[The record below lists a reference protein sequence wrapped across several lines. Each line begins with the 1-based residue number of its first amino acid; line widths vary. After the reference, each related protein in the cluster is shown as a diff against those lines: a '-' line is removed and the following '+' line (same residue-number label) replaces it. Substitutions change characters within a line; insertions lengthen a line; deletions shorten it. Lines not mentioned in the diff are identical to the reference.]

1 MARHRAASG
10 STPTEETAVSVAA
23 LTHRTDRP
31 EWPAVRAV
39 PPARPGATGRSPR
52 VLIVSGSVGAG
63 HDGAARE
70 LAARLTAAGAQ
81 VFVRDLLAAV
91 PAPIARL
98 LRDGYTGTVGH
109 VPALFELLFQRLE
122 HRGLLWSVEQ
132 WVCSTA
138 TAAVRRWVDTTGP
151 DVVVSTYPLASQTLG
166 DLRGTGEL
174 TVPLLTYLTDPAV
187 HVSWLHPAVDAHLTV
202 TAATADQG
210 LADHGVHCTV
220 AGPLV
225 PHRFAVPLELGEL
238 VELRESIGLTAGRPV
253 ALLVAGSLGLG
264 DVASAAADVDAAGL
278 TPLVLCGR
286 NERLRRTL
294 SGVPGAVTLGWRS
307 DVHRLMQ
314 LADVLVQNAGGLSC
328 TEAMVAGLPSVTY
341 RAIPGHGRAN
351 AAVLH
356 EAGLAPWARDRRELA
371 VALHAQLG
379 RDRTPPAVPDPTDL
393 VLAALPADR
402 GRGAVLDGRRAA

>member
-1 MARHRAASG
+1 V
-10 STPTEETAVSVAA
+10 PVAA
-23 LTHRTDRP
+23 PPQTMDRP
-31 EWPAVRAV
+31 GWPVVAAV
-39 PPARPGATGRSPR
+39 PPARPGVAGRSPR
-52 VLIVSGSVGAG
+52 VLVVSGSVGAG

-81 VFVRDLLAAV
+81 VFVRDFLDAV

-109 VPALFELLFQRLE
+109 VPALFELLFRRLE
-122 HRGLLWSVEQ
+122 HRGLLWSVEE
-132 WVCSTA
+132 WVCATA
-138 TAAVRRWVDTTGP
+138 TAAVRRWVDTTAP
-151 DVVVSTYPLASQTLG
+151 DVVVSTYPLAGQTLG
-166 DLRGTGEL
+166 DLRGRGEL
-174 TVPLLTYLTDPAV
+174 TVPALTYLTDPAV

-202 TAATADQG
+202 TAATAAQG

-225 PHRFAVPLELGEL
+225 PPRFGVPLELDEL
-238 VELRESIGLTAGRPV
+238 VELRAGIGLTAGCPV

-264 DVASAAADVDAAGL
+264 DVASAAADVGAAGL

-294 SGVPGAVTLGWRS
+294 SAVPGAVTLGWRS

-328 TEAMVAGLPSVTY
+328 TEAMVAGLPAVTY

-356 EAGLAPWARDRRELA
+356 DAGLAPWARDRRELA
-371 VALHAQLG
+371 GALHAQLG
-379 RDRTPPAVPDPTDL
+379 RDRTPPLLPDPTDR
-393 VLAALPADR
+393 VLAALPALPRRD
-402 GRGAVLDGRRAA
+402 ALLDARRAA